1 MKNNANSHPIYD
13 ILKNRILILDGAMGT
28 MIQRYTLTEED
39 FRGERFKNHPCDL
52 KGNNDLL
59 SITRPDIIEAIH
71 KEYLNAGAD
80 IIETNTF
87 SGTTIAMA
95 DYEMEFLVY
104 ELNYE
109 SARVARKAADEI
121 TALNPDKPRFV
132 AGAIGPTNRTCSIS
146 PDVNNPGYR
155 AINFD
160 TLVEAYTLQIK
171 GLIDGGADII
181 LIETVFDTL
190 NCKAALFAADA
201 YFESIGKYYPVMVSG
216 TITDAS
222 GRTLTGQTTKAFYN
236 SVSHIPLL
244 SVGLNCALGARAMK
258 PYLQE
263 LSRNATC
270 FVSVYPNAGLPNE
283 FGQYDESPAIMA
295 PQVEE
300 FLAEGLVN
308 ILGGCCGTTP
318 DHIAAM
324 AQVAAK
330 YKPRVKPEIEPLMR
344 LSGLEP
350 LTVTKELGF
359 VNVGE
364 RTNVTGS
371 AKFLRLIKEGNLD
384 EALTVAMEQVRGG
397 AMVIDINMDE
407 GMLDGKEAMVN
418 YLNLIASEP
427 EISRVPVMIDSS
439 KWEIIEAGLKCV
451 QGKAIVNSI
460 SLKAGEDEFIR
471 QAKTILRYGA
481 AVIVMAF
488 DEDGQ
493 ADSTPRRKE
502 ISKRSYDVLVNQ
514 VGFPAEDII
523 FDLNIFPV
531 GTGIEEHKENAIS
544 FIESTKWVK
553 DNLPHC
559 HVSGG
564 VSNVSFSFRGN
575 NHVREAMHS
584 AFLYHAIKAG
594 MDMGIVNPSM
604 LEVYSDIEP
613 QLLERIE
620 DVLLNRRE
628 DATERLLDF
637 AESLKGISK
646 ESQKEAEEWRNGT
659 VEERLAHA
667 LVKGIIEYIDED
679 TEEARIKYES
689 PLRVIEEPLMA
700 GMNIVGDLFGSGKMF
715 LPQVV
720 KSARVMKKSV
730 AYLQPFLDKA
740 PPSLPKGEE
749 FLGSYFPSSKPNSR
763 KKETGSQ
770 KPGYETADPILYPL
784 LKTFAEQ
791 MRSNPTSA
799 EKATWDILK
808 ADQLKGYHF
817 RRQHIIDQYIADFV
831 CLKQDLIIEI
841 DGLIHQL
848 PENKISDIER
858 TNRLNELGYHV
869 LRFTNDDILFRINE
883 VEKSIQS
890 HIDWAISS
898 PSGRSGGAGGAGKII
913 LATVKGDVHDIG
925 KNIVGVVLACNNFEI
940 IDIGVMVSCEKILE
954 AAVREGADIIGLSGL
969 ITPSLDEMVY
979 VAQEMEKRG
988 LKTPLLIGGAT
999 TSRIHTAVKIDPVYS
1014 GPVIHVL
1021 DASKSVPVAS
1031 ALLSKDQTSNFAQG
1045 YKEEYA
1051 RMRTEHA
1058 GRQREKNFV
1067 SIEEARKNKFDINWE
1082 NYNPTKPSFLG
1093 NKVFENYSLAEIAKY
1108 IDWTPFFQTWELY
1121 GKFPKILNDEVVGVE
1136 ATKLFADAQKV
1147 LQAAIDNKTLVAK
1160 GVIGFWPANT
1170 VNNDDVALFEFNK
1183 VAHEHDSSCSH
1194 LTHNHDYYTE
1204 NRNSKIA
1211 TFHQLRQQSLKG
1223 ANNPNLSLA
1232 DFIAPA
1238 ETGLRDYVGG
1248 FTVSV
1253 SGAEELAKIYE
1264 ADHDDYNSIM
1274 IKAIADRLAEA
1285 FAELMHEKVR
1295 KSYWGY
1301 ASDENLENEA
1311 LINEDYQGIRP
1322 APGYPACPDHTEKIT
1337 IFNLL
1342 DTKNSIGTYLTES
1355 LAMYPTASVSGWY
1368 IGHPQSK
1375 YFGLGKIAKDQVE
1388 NYAQRKNISIEE
1400 AEKWLRP
1407 ALNYDL

>member
-1 MKNNANSHPIYD
+1 MKNNSSSHPIYD
-13 ILKNRILILDGAMGT
+13 ILINRILILDGAMGT

-121 TALNPDKPRFV
+121 TALNPNKPRFV

-222 GRTLTGQTTKAFYN
+222 GRTLTGQTTEAFYN

-258 PYLQE
+258 PYLQD
-263 LSRNATC
+263 LSRNASC

-330 YKPRVKPEIEPLMR
+330 YKPRVIPQIEPLMR

-371 AKFLRLIKEGNLD
+371 AKFLRLIKEGNYD
-384 EALTVAMEQVRGG
+384 EALTIALDQVRGG
-397 AMVIDINMDE
+397 GMVIDINMDE

-418 YLNLIASEP
+418 FLNLIASEP

-460 SLKAGEDEFIR
+460 SLKAGEEEFIR
-471 QAKTILRYGA
+471 QAKTIMRYGA

-488 DEDGQ
+488 DEAGQ
-493 ADSTPRRKE
+493 ADSTPRRIE
-502 ISKRSYDVLVNQ
+502 ISKRSYDILVNQ

-584 AFLYHAIKAG
+584 AFLYHAIQAG

-646 ESQKEAEEWRNGT
+646 ESQKEAEEWRKGT

-730 AYLQPFLDKA
+730 AYLLPFL
-740 PPSLPKGEE
+740 EE
-749 FLGSYFPSSKPNSR
+749 E
-763 KKETGSQ
+763 KKRTGN
-770 KPGYETADPILYPL
+770 TA
-784 LKTFAEQ
+784 K
-791 MRSNPTSA
+791 N
-799 EKATWDILK
+799 
-808 ADQLKGYHF
+808 
-817 RRQHIIDQYIADFV
+817 
-831 CLKQDLIIEI
+831 
-841 DGLIHQL
+841 
-848 PENKISDIER
+848 N
-858 TNRLNELGYHV
+858 
-869 LRFTNDDILFRINE
+869 
-883 VEKSIQS
+883 
-890 HIDWAISS
+890 
-898 PSGRSGGAGGAGKII
+898 GKIV

-954 AAVREGADIIGLSGL
+954 AAIKENADIIGLSGL

-988 LKTPLLIGGAT
+988 MKTPLLIGGAT

-1031 ALLSKDQTSNFAQG
+1031 SLLSKDQTSNFAQS

-1051 RMRTEHA
+1051 RMRIEHA

-1093 NKVFENYSLAEIAKY
+1093 NKVFDNYPLAEIAKY

-1121 GKFPKILNDEVVGVE
+1121 GKFPKILNDEVVGSE

-1170 VNNDDVALFEFNK
+1170 INDDDVALFEFNK
-1183 VAHEHDSSCSH
+1183 VAHVHDSSCSH
-1194 LTHNHDYYTE
+1194 LAHNHDHYTE
-1204 NRNSKIA
+1204 NRNKQIA

-1238 ETGLRDYVGG
+1238 ETGIRDYVGG

-1295 KSYWGY
+1295 KAYWGY
-1301 ASDENLENEA
+1301 APEENLENEA

-1342 DTKNSIGTYLTES
+1342 DTENSIGTYLTES